1 MIKLAMMSFCCLHN
15 KTLSQPCGMVII
27 CLEEKPLGKQCGFEG
42 LKECALVSKGQLVNL
57 ACLGRC
63 RKWVNGFPYFFLSLP
78 LRITKPF
85 KHLIEKTA
93 MHWEGNAAHRHS
105 SLKCTYEILGFEYEI
120 IVYINVYLLE
130 FSFLMN
136 V

>member
-1 MIKLAMMSFCCLHN
+1 M
-15 KTLSQPCGMVII
+15 
-27 CLEEKPLGKQCGFEG
+27 
-42 LKECALVSKGQLVNL
+42 
-57 ACLGRC
+57 CLGLLGSAGESGMSW
-63 RKWVNGFPYFFLSLP
+63 KIQEMGQWLSIFFLSLP

-105 SLKCTYEILGFEYEI
+105 SLKCTYENLVYEYEI

-130 FSFLMN
+130 FSFFMN
-136 V
+136 VQRMATL